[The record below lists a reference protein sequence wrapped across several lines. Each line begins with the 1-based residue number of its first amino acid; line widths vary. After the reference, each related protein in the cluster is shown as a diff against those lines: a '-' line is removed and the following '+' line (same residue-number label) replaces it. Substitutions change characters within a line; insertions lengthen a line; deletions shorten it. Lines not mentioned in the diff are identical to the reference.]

1 MGYKIQTMR
10 SVVSCVGLALLLQL
24 PPPAAAATAE
34 EYQAIY
40 NHYKPVPVAD
50 LQHFRQHREEYL
62 GEVFEL
68 RGIVQGNMSGKEG
81 KVLLLGLPGAD
92 TLQLPVDSLTSLMN
106 PGCAVRLIVRAPVH
120 ETDLRLVAIASQK
133 DVDAIVPAP
142 SRVVVGTITG
152 TRSDSLPSRGSPPG
166 PAQPVALY
174 TEQQIVA
181 AYARA
186 ARVFNRRLSES
197 DATTLATMI
206 IEFSR
211 KWGVDA
217 RLMMAVVAAESRFNP
232 LATSRKGAMGLGQLM
247 PATARGLGVRNA
259 YDAAQNL
266 DACVRLIRGHLEG
279 SPGDADTALSLALA
293 KYNAGGGAVRRW
305 GGVPPYRETIAYI
318 ARVKDLFLQMAP
330 EYAASV
336 R

>member
-1 MGYKIQTMR
+1 MGYKIRTMR
-10 SVVSCVGLALLLQL
+10 SVVTCVGLALLLQL
-24 PPPAAAATAE
+24 PPPALAASAE

-50 LQHFRQHREEYL
+50 LQQFRQHREEYL

-68 RGIVQGNMSGKEG
+68 RGLVQGNMSGKDG
-81 KVLLLGLPGAD
+81 KVLLLGLPGGH
-92 TLQLPVDSLTSLMN
+92 TLQLPVDNLTSLMN

-120 ETDLRLVAIASQK
+120 ETDFRLVAIAAQK

-142 SRVVVGTITG
+142 SRVVVGTMSG
-152 TRSDSLPSRGSPPG
+152 TRSDSLPSRGAPPG
-166 PAQPVALY
+166 PDAPLGLY
-174 TEQQIVA
+174 TEQQIVG
-181 AYARA
+181 AYAHA
-186 ARVFNRRLSES
+186 ARVFNRRLSEP
-197 DATTLATMI
+197 DATALAAMI

-211 KWGVDA
+211 RWGVDA
-217 RLMMAVVAAESRFNP
+217 RLVMAVVAVESRFNP

-247 PATARGLGVRNA
+247 PATARGLGVSNA

-279 SPGDADTALSLALA
+279 SPGDPDTALSLALA
-293 KYNAGGGAVRRW
+293 KYNAGAGAVQRW
-305 GGVPPYRETIAYI
+305 GGVPPYRETINYVM
-318 ARVKDLFLQMAP
+318 RVKQLFLQMAP